1 MPPLSETMSDV
12 HIPSFDR
19 QLHDN
24 YHSTDYNCQ
33 NFRIQPGVT
42 HAEFTDFLRS
52 NGWNDFAFITAY
64 NPYSDQLLALA
75 ENLRQYQRLLAVL
88 SKQGLTFL
96 PASSEDR
103 EGKWPAEAGVILFDA
118 GLGPA
123 LQLAASFEQNAI
135 LWGSC
140 TTPPEILW
148 THGKL
153 R

>member
-1 MPPLSETMSDV
+1 MPSLSETMSDV

-24 YHSTDYNCQ
+24 YHSTDYICQ
-33 NFRIQPGVT
+33 NFRIQPGVWP
-42 HAEFTDFLRS
+42 AEFSDFLRV

-64 NPYSDQLLALA
+64 NPYSSQLLSQA
-75 ENLRQYQRLLAVL
+75 ENIKQHHQLLDVL
-88 SKQGLTFL
+88 SKSGLTFL
-96 PASSEDR
+96 PATGEDR
-103 EGKWPAEAGVILFDA
+103 EGKWPAEAGVFLFNA
-118 GLGPA
+118 GLEPA
-123 LQLAASFEQNAI
+123 LQLGAFFKQNAI
-135 LWGSC
+135 LWGTC